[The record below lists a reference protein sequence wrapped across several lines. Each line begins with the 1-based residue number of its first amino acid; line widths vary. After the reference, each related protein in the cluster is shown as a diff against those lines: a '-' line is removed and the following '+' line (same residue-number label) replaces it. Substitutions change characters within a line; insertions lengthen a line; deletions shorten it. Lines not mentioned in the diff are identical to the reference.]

1 MRPFKVFQNTSE
13 AHEIKQ
19 KMLNVKLHTC
29 FQGSHQGIIW
39 NKSLRNLVIFRHYPE
54 KMRESIICKK
64 KVIYPPFWYFI
75 TTCSQTYIKN
85 VLQYLGYTLYYLLR
99 EQVV

>member
-39 NKSLRNLVIFRHYPE
+39 NKSLRHLVIFRHYPE
-54 KMRESIICKK
+54 KMRESTICKK
-64 KVIYPPFWYFI
+64 KSNLSPILVFYNNLL
-75 TTCSQTYIKN
+75 TN
-85 VLQYLGYTLYYLLR
+85 VH
-99 EQVV
+99 